1 MGWIG
6 SFIGFY
12 VIVYIILVVFLG
24 EVCGVLY
31 MALSGS
37 MRGFNRSWID
47 LFTKRFTKCVEGIR
61 EVVGGCIGC
70 GLAYVVLSRICF
82 I

>member
-1 MGWIG
+1 MAYIG

-12 VIVYIILVVFLG
+12 VIVYIILVVFFREMRG
-24 EVCGVLY
+24 MVY

-47 LFTKRFTKCVEGIR
+47 LSTKRFTKCVEGMR
-61 EVVGGCIGC
+61 GLYMVSVGLVIIWK
-70 GLAYVVLSRICF
+70 V
-82 I
+82 